1 MALYFSCSE
10 TSSSSSLRLLL
21 KFLNRLLCELG
32 SCLRLLQ
39 LGAQSL
45 DLLLVGLLPLVR
57 LLLSYLERLEVV
69 GDNPQ
74 LLLQLEDLGLTHVG
88 ALLRLLQLG
97 LAGGQLLR
105 NLIVVSVGGLSLL
118 PGLLELLLQSGDPL
132 LVLVG
137 LALEHLLGT
146 LGVVGSS
153 GGLVEL
159 GHGGHHLLLGL
170 LKVLLEAGHPPV
182 QGVHLELAGGQ
193 LLLLLLQLEG
203 GNAEL
208 LGSEVQLGLQLPR
221 LRHQLVHLVLGLGRP
236 QLGSFALLLANV
248 HAVAGVVLLHLHSL
262 HLLFDGFHGDVV
274 GGGSVVRAG
283 SRDESRLARGRPPD
297 S

>member
-1 MALYFSCSE
+1 MDTKFANAHQKTLIEKHNNVKRSE
-10 TSSSSSLRLLL
+10 LENRDASIVSGHLCEGLLQLLSDGLVLLLLGHELILQPVHLLL
-21 KFLNRLLCELG
+21 KFLNRLLGELG
-32 SCLRLLQ
+32 SSLRLLQ

-45 DLLLVGLLPLVR
+45 DLLLVR
-57 LLLSYLERLEVV
+57 LLLSHLERLEVV

-88 ALLRLLQLG
+88 ALLRLLKLG

-105 NLIVVSVGGLSLL
+105 NLIVVSVSCLSLL

-182 QGVHLELAGGQ
+182 TLLILVSLALE
-193 LLLLLLQLEG
+193 
-203 GNAEL
+203 
-208 LGSEVQLGLQLPR
+208 
-221 LRHQLVHLVLGLGRP
+221 
-236 QLGSFALLLANV
+236 
-248 HAVAGVVLLHLHSL
+248 
-262 HLLFDGFHGDVV
+262 
-274 GGGSVVRAG
+274 
-283 SRDESRLARGRPPD
+283 
-297 S
+297 